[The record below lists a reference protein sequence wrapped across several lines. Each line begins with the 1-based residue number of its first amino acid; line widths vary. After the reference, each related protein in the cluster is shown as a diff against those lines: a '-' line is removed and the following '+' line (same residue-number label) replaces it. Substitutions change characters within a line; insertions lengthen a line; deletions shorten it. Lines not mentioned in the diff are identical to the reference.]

1 MKIIKD
7 SETES
12 GRPNLLNKEAFRKL
26 NETLLKRLLD
36 ETETLQLHTLL
47 KTAANEAAALAWSSG
62 FPLLVY
68 PVLLAEKTQ
77 IVRVRHYRREKV
89 LQRSQMLMG
98 HSV

>member
-7 SETES
+7 SETEL

-36 ETETLQLHTLL
+36 ETETLQLHAAL

-77 IVRVRHYRREKV
+77 IVRLWHYRCEKV

>member
-12 GRPNLLNKEAFRKL
+12 GRLNLLNKEAFRKL
-26 NETLLKRLLD
+26 NETLLKRLRD

-47 KTAANEAAALAWSSG
+47 TTAANEAAALAWSSG